1 MTRIADLHKKW
12 MRDPQY
18 RREYEHLEEEF
29 ALASAII
36 EARSRAGLTQEQLAA
51 KMETSQSAIARL
63 ESGRTIPSGRTLK
76 RFARA
81 TGTRLRISFE
91 PTRPSRKGV
100 NRT

>member
-12 MRDPQY
+12 MKDPEY
-18 RREYEHLEEEF
+18 RREYEGLEEEF

-51 KMETSQSAIARL
+51 KMQTSQSAIARL
-63 ESGRTIPSGRTLK
+63 ESGRSIPSGRTLK

-91 PTRPSRKGV
+91 PTRASR
-100 NRT
+100 RA